1 MIYDA
6 SNLKAIF
13 FEKLP
18 FKKLTVKYAKQLKPF
33 KTGIQSRNFEISSS
47 QTDTGKSVKQINI
60 LGKVRDKG
68 DGELK

>member
-33 KTGIQSRNFEISSS
+33 KTGIKYSLEI
-47 QTDTGKSVKQINI
+47 
-60 LGKVRDKG
+60 
-68 DGELK
+68 LKFLHHKRTPEKA